1 MSKYADFSNARL
13 KDRIEELV
21 SETEPFSS
29 VEHLKY
35 LDFFQAG
42 LEYER
47 RLVEEEEREQK
58 ITLYDGVIVSSNTV
72 TTVRFKTDEIL
83 MLMVDSP
90 IQIQFPDSKQLE
102 ATYIGQDAVNMTVD
116 LTVEGVVPGH
126 LLDRVTILSSSSALL
141 KRLSRRFLEWENG
154 ELDREPNHAPTLL
167 NGTFFKP
174 VISSNYSFPELLT
187 LNPEQEDALSR
198 TVDPGIVLL
207 WGPPGTGKTTVLSLS
222 IVNALEQNKRLLLAS
237 NTNKAIDHA
246 LNKVIDHIENNP
258 QLFPN
263 AYRQLN
269 EDLLLRFREIRT
281 DDVYDKLNPRVS
293 LKAIANRKAGGI
305 LDQIESIRRNLRDIE
320 EQLRMAGATL
330 YELQDIKWNL
340 ENFDSYKKEVEEVRE
355 KAMKLEEER
364 KAVLEMIDKIEV
376 KKLNVFMECFNH
388 VSAKFSEL
396 YYNFFEGEGKLEL
409 GDSLNPLEGGLLIQ
423 AKYKEDTLKS
433 IDAMSGGEKSL
444 TALAFLF
451 AIQSFEPAPF
461 YIFDEV
467 DAALDKEN
475 SVKVGRMIK
484 SISGKSQFISIS
496 HNDSVINQADQI
508 IGVALNRHKSSVIG
522 LKLPRGEYKSGAEEE
537 AAAQP

>member
-1 MSKYADFSNARL
+1 MSTLN
-13 KDRIEELV
+13 V
-21 SETEPFSS
+21 
-29 VEHLKY
+29 V
-35 LDFFQAG
+35 
-42 LEYER
+42 
-47 RLVEEEEREQK
+47 V
-58 ITLYDGVIVSSNTV
+58 LYDRWDEEDEPAASASDKTPV
-72 TTVRFKTDEIL
+72 TRT
-83 MLMVDSP
+83 
-90 IQIQFPDSKQLE
+90 
-102 ATYIGQDAVNMTVD
+102 
-116 LTVEGVVPGH
+116 
-126 LLDRVTILSSSSALL
+126 LD
-141 KRLSRRFLEWENG
+141 
-154 ELDREPNHAPTLL
+154 
-167 NGTFFKP
+167 
-174 VISSNYSFPELLT
+174 
-187 LNPEQEDALSR
+187 
-198 TVDPGIVLL
+198 
-207 WGPPGTGKTTVLSLS
+207 
-222 IVNALEQNKRLLLAS
+222 
-237 NTNKAIDHA
+237 
-246 LNKVIDHIENNP
+246 
-258 QLFPN
+258 
-263 AYRQLN
+263 
-269 EDLLLRFREIRT
+269 
-281 DDVYDKLNPRVS
+281 
-293 LKAIANRKAGGI
+293 
-305 LDQIESIRRNLRDIE
+305 
-320 EQLRMAGATL
+320 
-330 YELQDIKWNL
+330 
-340 ENFDSYKKEVEEVRE
+340 KKEVEDVRG
-355 KAMKLEEER
+355 KAAVLEGER

-376 KKLNVFMECFNH
+376 KKLSVFMECFNH